1 MQVNKT
7 VWNMVSDGVCISR
20 HRLLRITNMTITL
33 SHHESTNRPFLLILG
48 CTTRIRLLIV
58 DARRIV
64 LPNGIALFCLLKR
77 YTLVATRHHHQSRNI
92 YQYVENLPFHTS
104 KNEKKAPLLYGT
116 FTESARV
123 IHSRLI
129 K

>member
-1 MQVNKT
+1 MI
-7 VWNMVSDGVCISR
+7 SDGIRISR
-20 HRLLRITNMTITL
+20 HRFLRITNVTVALT
-33 SHHESTNRPFLLILG
+33 HHESTHSPLLLILG
-48 CTTRIRLLIV
+48 RTTRIRLLVV

-64 LPNGIALFCLLKR
+64 FPDGIALFCLLER

-116 FTESARV
+116 
-123 IHSRLI
+123 L
-129 K
+129 